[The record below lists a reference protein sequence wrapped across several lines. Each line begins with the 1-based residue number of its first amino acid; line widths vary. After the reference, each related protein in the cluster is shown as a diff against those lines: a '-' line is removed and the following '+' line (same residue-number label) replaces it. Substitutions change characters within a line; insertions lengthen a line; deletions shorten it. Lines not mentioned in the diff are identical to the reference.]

1 MRKRLPIAIL
11 LLMVVAVT
19 VWLVR
24 RGNEN
29 SVSGIEASGTVEAT
43 DADLGFQIGGRIA
56 NISVS
61 EGETVAQGDVLAH
74 LDTAELNAR
83 KAQVEAQL
91 AAAQARLLELQR
103 GARPEERA
111 QAQSALDA
119 AKQRMDESSRLLAR
133 TRMLFEGGA
142 VSRESLEQAET
153 AHAVAV
159 AQHEQAM
166 EQERLVARGPRSE
179 QVAAQQA
186 VVRTA
191 EAAIAQVQAMLD
203 QAEVRAPFN
212 GIVTVRH
219 REPGETVAPGAP
231 VLTLMD
237 PESRWVRIYVREDEI
252 GRVALGQAAHIRS
265 DSYADSAFAGR
276 VVHIASEAEFT
287 PRNVQT
293 TEERVKL
300 VYAVKVAIDR
310 DPGMALKPGLPAD
323 VRLTSGSL

>member
-11 LLMVVAVT
+11 LLLVVAAT

-24 RGNEN
+24 RGNAN
-29 SVSGIEASGTVEAT
+29 SASGIEASGTVEAT

-56 NISVS
+56 TINVS
-61 EGETVAQGDVLAH
+61 EGETVAQGEVLAH

-83 KAQVEAQL
+83 MAQAEAQL
-91 AAAQARLLELQR
+91 AVAQAKLLELRR

-111 QAQSALDA
+111 QARSALDA
-119 AKQRMDESSRLLAR
+119 ARQRMDESSRLLAR
-133 TRMLFEGGA
+133 TQMLFDGGA

-159 AQHEQAM
+159 AQHEQAID
-166 EQERLVARGPRSE
+166 QERLVVQGPRSE

-186 VVRTA
+186 MVRTA
-191 EAAIAQVQAMLD
+191 EAAIAQVQATLD
-203 QAEVRAPFN
+203 QAEVRAPFD
-212 GIVTVRH
+212 GIVTIRH

-237 PESRWVRIYVREDEI
+237 PASRWVRIYVRENEI
-252 GRVALGQAAHIRS
+252 GRVALGQAADIRS

-300 VYAVKVAIDR
+300 VYAVKIAIDR
-310 DPGMALKPGLPAD
+310 DPGLALKPGLPAD
-323 VRLTSGSL
+323 VRLTSGST